1 MAGTQPFLL
10 LVDGKVTPCWDT
22 ARAIYPHDGAEP
34 KHNIE
39 VHLTKKGVQVNIVD
53 EQDALIETVHV
64 NREDKTFN
72 DEFDGDEFD
81 GDDPDTQELA
91 PETVNEALENVQG
104 ALLACAEF
112 GVPLKEIFTYL
123 LSRAAEIA
131 YASAMPPN
139 KFVGTCIGVYEQ
151 VLTAQTEKQT
161 TQGEA

>member
-1 MAGTQPFLL
+1 MTGTQPFLL

-22 ARAIYPHDGAEP
+22 ARAIYPHDGVEP

-39 VHLTKKGVQVNIVD
+39 VHLTKKGVQVSIVD
-53 EQDALIETVHV
+53 EQDALIEAVHV

-72 DEFDGDEFD
+72 DDFDGDEFD

-91 PETVNEALENVQG
+91 PETVGEALENVQG

-139 KFVGTCIGVYEQ
+139 KFVGTCMSVYEQ

-161 TQGEA
+161 AQGEA

>member
-22 ARAIYPHDGAEP
+22 ARAVYAHDGTEP

-53 EQDALIETVHV
+53 EQNTLLETVHV
-64 NREDKTFN
+64 HREDKTFK
-72 DEFDGDEFD
+72 DEFDGDGFD
-81 GDDPDTQELA
+81 GDPETQELD
-91 PETVNEALENVQG
+91 PEAVGEALENVHS

-112 GVPLKEIFTYL
+112 GVPLKDMFDYL

-139 KFVGTCIGVYEQ
+139 KFVASCTSVYEQ
-151 VLTAQTEKQT
+151 VLTAQSENQRTR
-161 TQGEA
+161 GEA